1 MEALM
6 GVVVVQKGADA
17 AECIKSYTTELYPCM
32 SVFQVWSFKPRQ
44 EEQHLNHSPV

>member
-17 AECIKSYTTELYPCM
+17 AECVKSYTTELSELYPCM
-32 SVFQVWSFKPRQ
+32 SVFKSG
-44 EEQHLNHSPV
+44 HLSHVRKNST